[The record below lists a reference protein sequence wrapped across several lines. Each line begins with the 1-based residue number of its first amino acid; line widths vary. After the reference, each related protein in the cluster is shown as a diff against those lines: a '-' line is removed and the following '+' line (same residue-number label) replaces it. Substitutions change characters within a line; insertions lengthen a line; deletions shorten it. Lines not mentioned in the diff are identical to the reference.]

1 MATRNFPLT
10 NTGYVQIALTSHVKV
25 FGQSKARLINKIEYW
40 AGKGMGVM
48 HEGRR
53 FVSNSARAWGEQICL
68 SERQTSRIV
77 QDLIKDGVL
86 IVKTLAKNKSNRT
99 NYYAINYER
108 LCKLDGSRKGIDS
121 SANSLEN
128 VSDIETQCLDGYTR
142 NTYKEKEEGSLDVPP
157 RSLPVL
163 IENKEEGEIKEFI
176 PEVKPTTQNRVEP
189 VKTAAC
195 STGLAINRSK
205 SYPTR
210 SNKTIPMQM
219 MDIVKEECTDL
230 VLTMKE
236 NRERYLWAAYNHKF
250 DKNLEKFRDYCKKLP
265 SIAYK
270 IGESIIASLED
281 AVNFKKI
288 DAVMGISESM
298 KANAVPS
305 EQQFEKKA
313 LDHIVNVQESER
325 CKEDRNLIRKIL
337 GNCAYVSWFTQVQFE
352 EIDGFL
358 HMNANNKFIEH
369 EINVR
374 FGHLLNKILS

>member
-1 MATRNFPLT
+1 
-10 NTGYVQIALTSHVKV
+10 
-25 FGQSKARLINKIEYW
+25 
-40 AGKGMGVM
+40 
-48 HEGRR
+48 
-53 FVSNSARAWGEQICL
+53 
-68 SERQTSRIV
+68 
-77 QDLIKDGVL
+77 
-86 IVKTLAKNKSNRT
+86 VKTLAKNKSNRT